1 MSAEPAGAATV
12 DQPAL
17 PVDGHVHFHSL
28 DRVAMTLGA
37 AAANFRAHGGQDTG
51 CLGVL
56 LLNQAGGERV
66 FEALRRQPS
75 QGDWRIQA
83 VLEEPQSLV
92 AEHGDGWIAVVCG
105 RQVRC
110 EKGLEVAALGTTREF
125 ADGRSFAET
134 IRAVQAAGALAC
146 LPWGFGKWLG
156 ARGALV
162 RRALEEHA
170 PGSLAI
176 CDNGGRLQLLGRPG
190 LVREAARRGFKVLP
204 GTDPFPLGNDHR
216 RAGGF
221 GFLAGPVSRS
231 HPWRD
236 LVGWLDARGDSP
248 PPYGRALGPVR
259 FLANNVG
266 IQLHNRR
273 RKRGAQP

>member
-1 MSAEPAGAATV
+1 MNTETASAATAG
-12 DQPAL
+12 PPML

-28 DRVAMTLGA
+28 DRVAMTLDA
-37 AAANFRAHGGQDTG
+37 AAANFQANGLQDSG

-66 FEALRRQPS
+66 FEALRGQPS

-83 VLEEPQSLV
+83 VAGEPQSLV
-92 AEHGDGWIAVVCG
+92 AERGDAWIAVVCG

-125 ADGRSFAET
+125 ADGRPFAATLRE
-134 IRAVQAAGALAC
+134 VQAAGALAC

-162 RRALEEHA
+162 RKALQEHA
-170 PGSLAI
+170 PGSLAV

-190 LVREAARRGFKVLP
+190 LVKEAARRGFKVLP

-216 RAGGF
+216 RAGAF
-221 GFLAGPVSRS
+221 GFLAGPLSRS
-231 HPWRD
+231 HPWGD
-236 LVGWLDARGDSP
+236 LVAWLDAREDSP

-259 FLANNVG
+259 FLLNNVG
-266 IQLHNRR
+266 IQLHNQRNR
-273 RKRGAQP
+273 S